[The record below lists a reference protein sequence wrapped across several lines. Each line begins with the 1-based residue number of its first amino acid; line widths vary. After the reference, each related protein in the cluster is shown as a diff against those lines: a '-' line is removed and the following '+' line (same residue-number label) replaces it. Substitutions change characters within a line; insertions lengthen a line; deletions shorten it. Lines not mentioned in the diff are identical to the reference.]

1 MGGLL
6 VIFLGFFRFF
16 AVSSVRFTFLT
27 GLRLFSVF
35 LTVLTIFQVCTV
47 FNGVGR
53 LAVSF
58 VGCTVLAV

>member
-1 MGGLL
+1 
-6 VIFLGFFRFF
+6 
-16 AVSSVRFTFLT
+16 
-27 GLRLFSVF
+27 LRLFSVF